1 MGGGARMAVP
11 VISCLV
17 RYLRFLVPAVI
28 ALILIHEVV
37 RPPSEV
43 FRKLLHMVAFLS
55 TPVIMHAAGS
65 WQVAVAV
72 LALFG
77 ALVWPL
83 LYFGERLPRYAEL
96 FVQRRTHEVRRSM
109 LLLFWGD
116 ALLVALCWGVCK
128 RPEVAV
134 ASILMW
140 GFGDAS
146 AALVGKRYG
155 RHHVA
160 LPLADPQKTTE
171 GSLALFLVSGL
182 IGSFVLGIGPLVALA
197 ALVAAYVELITKG
210 GYDTVTVP
218 FAIAVVLLLLG

>member
-1 MGGGARMAVP
+1 MAVP

-55 TPVIMHAAGS
+55 TPVIMHAAGN
-65 WQVAVAV
+65 WQVATVV
-72 LALFG
+72 LVLFG

-83 LYFGERLPRYAEL
+83 LYCGERLPRYAEL

-116 ALLVALCWGVCK
+116 ALLVALCWGICK

-140 GFGDAS
+140 GFGDAA

-155 RHHVA
+155 RHHIA
-160 LPLADPQKTTE
+160 LPLADPQKTSE

-197 ALVAAYVELITKG
+197 AFVAAYVELITKG